1 MLKISDS
8 MNQNSLEFNPIN
20 KNEVKMY
27 VCGPTVYDNP
37 HLGHARCYI
46 TWDVVYRYLKFLG
59 YNVKYCRNVTDIDDK
74 ILNKADQNKCKPN
87 EITTKYYNI
96 FK

>member
-1 MLKISDS
+1 MLKILDT
-8 MNQNSLEFNPIN
+8 MKQNSVEFNPIN

-59 YNVKYCRNVTDIDDK
+59 YNVKLPQHNRC
-74 ILNKADQNKCKPN
+74 
-87 EITTKYYNI
+87 
-96 FK
+96 

>member
-1 MLKISDS
+1 MLKILDT
-8 MNQNSLEFNPIN
+8 MKQNSVEFNPIN

-46 TWDVVYRYLKFLG
+46 TWDVVYRY
-59 YNVKYCRNVTDIDDK
+59 
-74 ILNKADQNKCKPN
+74 
-87 EITTKYYNI
+87 
-96 FK
+96 